1 MAEAPVVNE
10 PSSCGLNVE
19 QDAQLSKPMDQVVSN
34 VEPSEEGLGDV
45 EDGLQTPAAEDFNVP
60 LRRSRRPSKKMAFI
74 LIGVVLAFIA
84 LEVWI
89 FCLPQVPWLCD
100 KIYFA
105 IALAFQLLMVIASCP
120 LPSNDFLPGVGQ
132 DIDSDVGGSGGSAK
146 LAHGELIPV
155 SFWGICDI
163 KYDPRCPVGQRV
175 RILELGDGRSSRFS
189 HHGRYIK
196 EKFDSRYCMVRSPIK
211 RAVMTENKKFTHDM
225 FPRSIYSLWGVD
237 LSQRQDLKFVQEGFA
252 QLRPPTAAYERR
264 YTPLLASSILRD
276 LEVRSGGAVVLKLCN
291 RSRGAGVVVVT
302 DGELDGVLQK
312 LLLPPEK
319 LEEWL
324 EEQREAENLLK
335 EKSLIEEQCYH
346 WKCCSSIPVAKDPD
360 SAELFD
366 GTLRVAFALHRSK
379 AASKYQEELQ
389 VKPFE
394 IDWLGGY
401 WKLPKT
407 PLPTNGDK
415 ENLQSIHDRIVSSF
429 NSVDKRTAPV
439 PDDQLKEVYDALT
452 PALPQIFSSGAI
464 SVQMIMNVYRKEN
477 LFCAFALAR
486 EPPRNQV
493 AEYLPERSVLS
504 YIDRN
509 VGVCF
514 ALLQKWEDAAKH
526 WRSSVHVFPANAT
539 SHYLQGKYFQEVGKY
554 NEAVECHMRAIAL
567 DPDFKLPL
575 GLGNCQLLRGD
586 LEAAMQACLACFRR
600 HPDAPFAQFIAGQCI
615 YRFLL
620 APDSARYLSADAKK
634 FLVDKGI
641 RALDMARRRLPE
653 QWNESD
659 QVMLDY
665 LRAPENQHSAAV
677 RLRSKMLD
685 VAHWAFVV
693 MSFGGAIVLRAP
705 ESLAFTAGIAASSL
719 AFRLSMRNR
728 CIITSVAR
736 TSSLPRISGKSV
748 TNFFLALLILSVT
761 RLLLQL
767 AFGRG
772 FPWDQLFHAI
782 EGKH

>member
-1 MAEAPVVNE
+1 M
-10 PSSCGLNVE
+10 SLYYW
-19 QDAQLSKPMDQVVSN
+19 D
-34 VEPSEEGLGDV
+34 
-45 EDGLQTPAAEDFNVP
+45 T
-60 LRRSRRPSKKMAFI
+60 
-74 LIGVVLAFIA
+74 
-84 LEVWI
+84 
-89 FCLPQVPWLCD
+89 
-100 KIYFA
+100 
-105 IALAFQLLMVIASCP
+105 ASD
-120 LPSNDFLPGVGQ
+120 DFLPGVGQ

-225 FPRSIYSLWGVD
+225 F
-237 LSQRQDLKFVQEGFA
+237 VQEGFA

-264 YTPLLASSILRD
+264 YTPLLASSILKD

-346 WKCCSSIPVAKDPD
+346 WWSNECPLFVVEKCCSSIPVAKDPD
-360 SAELFD
+360 SSELFD

-379 AASKYQEELQ
+379 SASKYQEELQ

-486 EPPRNQV
+486 VAAAMRVDHMERALGLFDLAKKKIQEPPRNQV

-567 DPDFKLPL
+567 DPDFKLPYQ

-665 LRAPENQHSAAV
+665 LRAPENQ
-677 RLRSKMLD
+677 RSKFPPQEL
-685 VAHWAFVV
+685 HIWKLH
-693 MSFGGAIVLRAP
+693 G
-705 ESLAFTAGIAASSL
+705 
-719 AFRLSMRNR
+719 FR
-728 CIITSVAR
+728 
-736 TSSLPRISGKSV
+736 P
-748 TNFFLALLILSVT
+748 
-761 RLLLQL
+761 
-767 AFGRG
+767 
-772 FPWDQLFHAI
+772 
-782 EGKH
+782 